1 MVNPMNTTAMKKLT
15 FLAGAALVCA
25 LVCPGCSG
33 DGFDEMNG
41 ASDAGNPDTPALGE
55 GIRTLTVGMAEL
67 GAPGTRASFGDEA
80 GGKLPVF
87 WDAEDRIVAYET
99 VGEHA
104 AGHAYKLVGPGGS
117 GSGTFA
123 YDGGQTPPSAIA
135 EIYYPAE
142 LAGTNFAVPAVQTYT
157 PGSFDPAAHVMRAE
171 VGNPGE
177 PIVFGSLVSVACLR
191 LTGDGERVTS
201 VRLDLTPSGGATAS
215 YTLSCPDGVTL
226 SAAESAFYIAVEGS
240 ATPCDA
246 VFTVSVD
253 GVETMVQKTTS
264 AKTFAASTVVR
275 LPVVACQRNLYQIAD
290 YWPDDDAPVGIVFS
304 VSDGGLHGK
313 MLSLKE
319 LGTGVAWG
327 PKTVKQYDVVGD
339 DIYNVNSGSRTVT
352 KKIIEARRG
361 EADFTT
367 DYPGFNWIYETMN
380 QGNTDGDWYC
390 PSLEELAQLC
400 VAMSGLSWSELKN
413 SWRYYDQV
421 QMPGWADKVAERRAF
436 KSRVDS
442 APGATSLNITGSLY
456 STKETSGGDSVWGL
470 RLDRDNASQSC
481 LTQPISKTDAY
492 CRMRAV
498 RTF

>member
-1 MVNPMNTTAMKKLT
+1 MKKLT

-41 ASDAGNPDTPALGE
+41 APDAGNPDTPALGE

-313 MLSLKE
+313 MLSLTE
-319 LGTGVAWG
+319 QAGNWGAQVSEATAGVAGMRVEPEDSRLVTRSLIDKYKDEPGFADTYKGFYW
-327 PKTVKQYDVVGD
+327 
-339 DIYNVNSGSRTVT
+339 IYNTLNNGNPDGAWYAPSR
-352 KKIIEARRG
+352 
-361 EADFTT
+361 
-367 DYPGFNWIYETMN
+367 P
-380 QGNTDGDWYC
+380 
-390 PSLEELAQLC
+390 ELAELC
-400 VAMSGLSWSELKN
+400 AAMSGLDWAEVKRTWN
-413 SWRYYDQV
+413 YTADKTV
-421 QMPGWADKVAERRAF
+421 MPGWEETSAARTAF
-436 KSRVDS
+436 KQKVEAKGTTLNLYGRLSSTWENGDGKS
-442 APGATSLNITGSLY
+442 AWMLCFQYEAGGLKYNGCFCVIPKVGATN
-456 STKETSGGDSVWGL
+456 
-470 RLDRDNASQSC
+470 
-481 LTQPISKTDAY
+481 
-492 CRMRAV
+492 RMRAV

>member
-33 DGFDEMNG
+33 DVFDEMNG
-41 ASDAGNPDTPALGE
+41 APDAGNPDTPALGE

-117 GSGTFA
+117 CSGTFA

-191 LTGDGERVTS
+191 LPSADGRRRKGDFGASGPDAFGRGDGELHAFVSRRRDAFCGGVGILHCGR
-201 VRLDLTPSGGATAS
+201 RLGNSLRRRLYRLRGRGGDDGSEDHLRQDLRSFHRGAPSGGR
-215 YTLSCPDGVTL
+215 L
-226 SAAESAFYIAVEGS
+226 SAES
-240 ATPCDA
+240 
-246 VFTVSVD
+246 
-253 GVETMVQKTTS
+253 
-264 AKTFAASTVVR
+264 
-275 LPVVACQRNLYQIAD
+275 L
-290 YWPDDDAPVGIVFS
+290 
-304 VSDGGLHGK
+304 SD
-313 MLSLKE
+313 
-319 LGTGVAWG
+319 
-327 PKTVKQYDVVGD
+327 
-339 DIYNVNSGSRTVT
+339 
-352 KKIIEARRG
+352 
-361 EADFTT
+361 
-367 DYPGFNWIYETMN
+367 
-380 QGNTDGDWYC
+380 
-390 PSLEELAQLC
+390 
-400 VAMSGLSWSELKN
+400 SGLLA
-413 SWRYYDQV
+413 R
-421 QMPGWADKVAERRAF
+421 
-436 KSRVDS
+436 
-442 APGATSLNITGSLY
+442 
-456 STKETSGGDSVWGL
+456 
-470 RLDRDNASQSC
+470 
-481 LTQPISKTDAY
+481 
-492 CRMRAV
+492 
-498 RTF
+498 